1 MHSKNI
7 LIKMLFLITI
17 FIITIV
23 ISTMIGIADIKL
35 IDTGRIIASKIPLLS
50 NIIDQELIDYS
61 HQMIILNIRLP
72 RILLAAIVGMA
83 LASSGV
89 VFQGV
94 FKNPMAEPYVLGISS
109 GAAFGATIMMLLE
122 VNYNFLG
129 LTAISFGAFLG
140 AIFTTFIVY
149 NIAQVENRTPV
160 VTLLLSGIAI
170 SFFLTALIN
179 LIMALNRDHLTNIVY
194 WTMGS
199 VSSASWAKIGITIIP
214 VFIGIIIF
222 MIFSRDLNIILLGED
237 TAYNLGIEVEL
248 VKKIL
253 LITAS
258 LVAAAVVAVSGIIG
272 FVGLIIPHAMRLLIG
287 PDHRRLIPF
296 SILGGGLF
304 MIVSDTIARTIVAP
318 TELPI
323 GVITALIGAP
333 YFVFLLIKN
342 KKVLN

>member
-1 MHSKNI
+1 
-7 LIKMLFLITI
+7 
-17 FIITIV
+17 
-23 ISTMIGIADIKL
+23 
-35 IDTGRIIASKIPLLS
+35 
-50 NIIDQELIDYS
+50 
-61 HQMIILNIRLP
+61 
-72 RILLAAIVGMA
+72 
-83 LASSGV
+83 
-89 VFQGV
+89 
-94 FKNPMAEPYVLGISS
+94 
-109 GAAFGATIMMLLE
+109 MMLLE
-122 VNYNFLG
+122 VHYNFLG

-140 AIFTTFIVY
+140 AILTTFLVY
-149 NIAQVENRTPV
+149 NIAQVENKTPV

-214 VFIGIIIF
+214 VVIGIIIF
-222 MIFSRDLNIILLGED
+222 MIFSRDLNIILLGEE
-237 TAYNLGIEVEL
+237 TAYNLGIEVEF

-258 LVAAAVVAVSGIIG
+258 LVAAAVVSVSGIIG
-272 FVGLIIPHAMRLLIG
+272 FVGLIIPHAMRLLVG